1 MWSQRVRH
9 DWVTEQQQSFSSH
22 SRNLSS
28 YPTLVSST
36 MMIFRHHVIY
46 FSDLSLASNFSIKFP
61 IISTILSSYVQLQ
74 WFSLLLVS
82 PYLRYIFYSAVR
94 AIKYS
99 GITDSVVTCFQKLL
113 TASHTNSN
121 LFSISK
127 VFKNLWLPS
136 ITAHTWTTWKH

>member
-1 MWSQRVRH
+1 MWSQRVGR
-9 DWVTEQQQSFSSH
+9 DWVTEQQPFSSH

-28 YPTLVSST
+28 YPTPVSST
-36 MMIFRHHVIY
+36 TMIFRHHVIY
-46 FSDLSLASNFSIKFP
+46 FSDLSLPSNFSIKLPFL
-61 IISTILSSYVQLQ
+61 STILSSYVQLQ

-82 PYLRYIFYSAVR
+82 HYLSYIFYSAVR

-113 TASHTNSN
+113 TASHTNFN
-121 LFSISK
+121 LLSISK

-136 ITAHTWTTWKH
+136 ITAHTWTTWEH